1 MAEAGTQLQPCPG
14 SGYRIAA
21 GQAWRLLLTFAAY
34 QALLA
39 SALLVLG
46 IGRFGPSHLGRGA
59 PDLFLAAVS
68 LYCLASW
75 TGLALAFW
83 RRPSYRWQS
92 AGHLLLDLGAL
103 SAILYSSGG
112 LGSGLGVLLAVSV
125 AASGLLVGGR
135 CALGYAALASLAVL
149 AVEGYGDWRG
159 VFSDSHYT
167 YAGTLG
173 LAYFTIAL
181 LAAYLANRAERSEAL
196 ADRRQADLANLQ
208 KLNAFIIQHLQSGI
222 VVLDAERRVRL
233 INEAAMR
240 LLGLTR
246 PPEDSGDLPGLL
258 TAALREWQAQ
268 GGEHHTATLTTGQE
282 PIHLRASRLPARN
295 EPLTL
300 IFLEDEALHQQRV
313 QESKLAAL
321 GRLTAGIAHE
331 IRNPLGAI
339 GHAAQLL
346 EESERLDAQDRR
358 LVGIIRK
365 QVRRLDDTIGN
376 VLQLSRRHPPRRERL
391 PLNAWLEKF
400 RREFHEETRRDAL
413 DLQLP
418 SRPLVALVD
427 PAQLKQIL
435 ANLCHNALKYGPGN
449 DGRVTVRLCEDA
461 RRPCIEVI
469 DHGPGIADEHRSRI
483 FEPFF
488 TTSAT
493 GTGLGLYI
501 ARELAQLNQ
510 ALLDYDNGPRG
521 SRFRLIL
528 ANADRIA
535 LEL

>member
-1 MAEAGTQLQPCPG
+1 MADAGAQLQPCPG

-39 SALLVLG
+39 TVLLVLG
-46 IGRFGPSHLGRGA
+46 IGRFGPSHLGRAA

-68 LYCLASW
+68 VYCLASW
-75 TGLALAFW
+75 AGLALAFW
-83 RRPSYRWQS
+83 RRPGYRWQS
-92 AGHLLLDLGAL
+92 TGHLALDLAAL

-125 AASGLLVGGR
+125 AAAGLLVGGR

-149 AVEGYGDWRG
+149 ALEGYGDWQG
-159 VFSDSHYT
+159 TISESGYT

-173 LAYFTIAL
+173 LAYFAIAL
-181 LAAYLANRAERSEAL
+181 LAAYLAKRAERSEAL
-196 ADRRQADLANLQ
+196 ADRRQVDLVNLQ
-208 KLNAFIIQHLQSGI
+208 KLNAFIVQHLESGI
-222 VVLDAERRVRL
+222 VVLDSRHRVRL
-233 INEAAMR
+233 INQAAMR
-240 LLGLTR
+240 LLGLSR

-258 TAALREWQAQ
+258 IATLQTWQAQ
-268 GGEHHTATLTTGQE
+268 GGEHHTATLQDGPT
-282 PIHLRASRLPARN
+282 PYHLRASRLPLQGESMILLLLDDDR
-295 EPLTL
+295 LY
-300 IFLEDEALHQQRV
+300 QRRL

-346 EESERLDAQDRR
+346 EESERLDDQDRR
-358 LVGIIRK
+358 LVAIIRK
-365 QVRRLDDTIGN
+365 HVRRVDDTIGN
-376 VLQLSRRHPPRRERL
+376 VLQLSRRHPPKLETL
-391 PLNAWLEKF
+391 SLAEWLARF
-400 RREFHEETRRDAL
+400 RQEFHEEVQRDAL
-413 DLQLP
+413 TLAVTDAGVEA
-418 SRPLVALVD
+418 RAD
-427 PAQLKQIL
+427 PGQLKQIL
-435 ANLCHNALKYGPGN
+435 ANLCHNALKYGGE
-449 DGRVTVRLCEDA
+449 RVTIRLCRADG
-461 RRPCIEVI
+461 RPCIEVI
-469 DHGPGIADEHRSRI
+469 DDGPGIAAEHRSRI

-501 ARELAQLNQ
+501 AHELAQLNQ
-510 ALLDYDNGPRG
+510 ARLEYDNGPQG

-528 ANADRIA
+528 AETEPTT
-535 LEL
+535 LEP